1 MAYVKFAI
9 EELPLGVVF
18 PEDEYNAHLCKA
30 IAAMETT
37 QPDLDEI
44 KEIEDKRSAIFRR
57 IQDLKDKGMRE
68 FAQHV
73 SKQYSFQ
80 LREDGAL
87 NYPWQDCDFVRVPG
101 DSQFYTCHPETKAFE
116 ARDLDHERPKVLLF
130 ATGRAFA
137 QRNARLLHLSTEESI
152 KNACGIMSAQI
163 HLLRS
168 RLIPEEGG
176 QLLAYAYDM
185 VQSEFETPALRLQS
199 ILDPDFIHE
208 GAKRSAE
215 RVFGPLIAKAEFD
228 RAGRLKR
235 ENGVIVGEKRSSEDM
250 LARVRGTILVGG
262 SIGCVIV
269 GQATRH
275 LVSLLEELK
284 VDAETIDELMKS
296 LTICNFGPT
305 THIPIDPRVNY
316 LAFINRNDE
325 FVYAGHNT
333 GPYLEE
339 SRAKNSILISH
350 DSPENSKESR
360 HWTALIEGPGV
371 SFPNPEGALIF
382 DPDATHFGHNMK
394 QYMNI
399 LKDRGFRALFSNIL
413 GQPQSYCLGASLND
427 LIESKELEVTPK
439 AATT

>member
-1 MAYVKFAI
+1 MKFAI

-18 PEDEYNAHLCKA
+18 PDDEYNAHLCKA
-30 IAAMETT
+30 IAAMETK
-37 QPDLDEI
+37 QPELAEI
-44 KEIEDKRSAIFRR
+44 KAIEEKREAIWNR
-57 IQDLKDKGMRE
+57 IQELKDKGMRG

-73 SKQYSFQ
+73 STQYQFQ
-80 LREDGAL
+80 LRDDGAL

-101 DSQFYTCHPETKAFE
+101 TSQFYTCHPETKAFE
-116 ARDLDHERPKVLLF
+116 ARDLDHDRPKVILF

-137 QRNARLLHLSTEESI
+137 QRNARLLHLTTEESI
-152 KNACGIMSAQI
+152 QNACGIMSAQI

-168 RLIPEEGG
+168 RLIPQKDG

-185 VQSEFETPALRLQS
+185 VKSEFETPALRLQS

-215 RVFGPLIAKAEFD
+215 RVFGPLIAEAEFD
-228 RAGRLKR
+228 RAGRFKR

-250 LARVRGTILVGG
+250 LKRIQNTVLVGG
-262 SIGCVIV
+262 SVGCVIV

-284 VDAETIDELMKS
+284 VDSETVDEVMKS

-305 THIPIDPRVNY
+305 THIPIDSRINY
-316 LAFINRNDE
+316 LAFINRHDE

-333 GPYLEE
+333 GPYLKE
-339 SRAKNSILISH
+339 SKATNSILISH
-350 DSPENSKESR
+350 DSPENAKESR

-371 SFPNPEGALIF
+371 SFPGADGELVF

-399 LKDRGFRALFSNIL
+399 LKERGFQALFSDIL
-413 GQPQSYCLGASLND
+413 GQPKSYCLGASLD
-427 LIESKELEVTPK
+427 ALIQSNKLDVTPK
-439 AATT
+439 PDAI